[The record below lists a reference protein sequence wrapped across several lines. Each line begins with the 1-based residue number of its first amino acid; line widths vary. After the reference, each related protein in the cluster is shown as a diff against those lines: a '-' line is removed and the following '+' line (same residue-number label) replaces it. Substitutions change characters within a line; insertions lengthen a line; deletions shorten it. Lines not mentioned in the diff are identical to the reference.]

1 MARTN
6 TEILELFESALAQ
19 LSVPE
24 EPKLLYTPIIYS
36 MSGGG
41 KRLRPVLLL
50 ITAEAF
56 GGSIEESMP
65 AALAVEIFHNFT
77 LLHDDIM
84 DNSSMRRGQPTVHCR
99 WNDNTAILSGDAML
113 ILSYEILARSNPEL
127 IVKLLPIFTRVA
139 LEVCEGQ
146 QLDMD
151 FESCEEVSLENY
163 IEMIRLKTGVLLAGA
178 VQLGA
183 LCGGASDKDAE
194 LMYEFGVNLGLLFQ
208 ITDDILD
215 TYGDP
220 KVFGKSI
227 GGDILCRKKTF
238 LLVSA
243 LQNATEQQRDRLCK
257 LLEDESLAAAEKIAA
272 VTAIYDEFNIRQVA
286 EQASDKYF
294 RLAMEALEQV
304 SLDKNRKSELA
315 EYATKIRYREK

>member
-1 MARTN
+1 MNSADQIRKIIEHQL
-6 TEILELFESALAQ
+6 EIADIDRSPEMLYSPIRYALG
-19 LSVPE
+19 S
-24 EPKLLYTPIIYS
+24 
-36 MSGGG
+36 GG
-41 KRLRPVLLL
+41 KRMRPVLTLL
-50 ITAEAF
+50 SCEAF
-56 GGSIEESMP
+56 SDQWQSALN
-65 AALAVEIFHNFT
+65 AAMAIEIFHNFT

>member
-1 MARTN
+1 MNSADQIRKIIEHQL
-6 TEILELFESALAQ
+6 EIADIDRSPEMLYSPIRYALG
-19 LSVPE
+19 S
-24 EPKLLYTPIIYS
+24 
-36 MSGGG
+36 GG
-41 KRLRPVLLL
+41 KRMRPVLTLL
-50 ITAEAF
+50 SCEAF
-56 GGSIEESMP
+56 SDQWQSALN
-65 AALAVEIFHNFT
+65 AAMAIEIFHNFT

-272 VTAIYDEFNIRQVA
+272 VTAIYDEFTIRQVA

>member
-1 MARTN
+1 MNSADQIRKIIEHQL
-6 TEILELFESALAQ
+6 EIADIDRSPEMLYSPIRYALG
-19 LSVPE
+19 S
-24 EPKLLYTPIIYS
+24 
-36 MSGGG
+36 GG
-41 KRLRPVLLL
+41 KRMRPVLTLL
-50 ITAEAF
+50 SCEAF
-56 GGSIEESMP
+56 SDQWQSALN
-65 AALAVEIFHNFT
+65 AAMAIEIFHNFT

-315 EYATKIRYREK
+315 EYATKIKYREK

>member
-1 MARTN
+1 
-6 TEILELFESALAQ
+6 
-19 LSVPE
+19 
-24 EPKLLYTPIIYS
+24 
-36 MSGGG
+36 
-41 KRLRPVLLL
+41 
-50 ITAEAF
+50 
-56 GGSIEESMP
+56 
-65 AALAVEIFHNFT
+65 
-77 LLHDDIM
+77 
-84 DNSSMRRGQPTVHCR
+84 
-99 WNDNTAILSGDAML
+99 
-113 ILSYEILARSNPEL
+113 
-127 IVKLLPIFTRVA
+127 
-139 LEVCEGQ
+139 
-146 QLDMD
+146 
-151 FESCEEVSLENY
+151 
-163 IEMIRLKTGVLLAGA
+163 
-178 VQLGA
+178 